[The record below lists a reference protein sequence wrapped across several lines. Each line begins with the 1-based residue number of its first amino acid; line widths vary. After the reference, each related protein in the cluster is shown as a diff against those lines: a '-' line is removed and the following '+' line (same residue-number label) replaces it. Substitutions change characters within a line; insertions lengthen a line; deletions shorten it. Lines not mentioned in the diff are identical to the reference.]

1 MELLEKVLNCVIW
14 LLIISGMMW
23 FFYGMFQL
31 VNLVYLRGNLW

>member
-1 MELLEKVLNCVIW
+1 MELLEKVLNLVVW
-14 LLIISGMMW
+14 LLIIGGMMW

>member
-1 MELLEKVLNCVIW
+1 MELLEKLLNLVIW
-14 LLIISGMMW
+14 LLIIGGMMW

>member
-1 MELLEKVLNCVIW
+1 MELLEKVLNWVVW

>member
-1 MELLEKVLNCVIW
+1 MELLEKVLNLVVW